1 MNSRQKRA
9 LGTEM
14 MEISLQLPPQNSR
27 AEGPDGW
34 RSPGHP
40 RLTLVASPGLSED
53 VCRSHSVPLW
63 L

>member
-1 MNSRQKRA
+1 MNSRQKWA

-14 MEISLQLPPQNSR
+14 MEISLQLAPQNSR
-27 AEGPDGW
+27 AGGPDGW

-40 RLTLVASPGLSED
+40 WLTLVASPGLSENGQPPQ
-53 VCRSHSVPLW
+53 SVPLW